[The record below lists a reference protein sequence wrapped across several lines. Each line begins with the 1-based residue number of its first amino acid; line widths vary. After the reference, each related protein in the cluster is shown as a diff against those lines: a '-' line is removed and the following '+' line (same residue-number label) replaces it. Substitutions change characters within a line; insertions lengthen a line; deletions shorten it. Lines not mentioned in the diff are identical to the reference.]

1 MLPRTLDVDV
11 DVPHDMVDA
20 TKSAKRNSI
29 SVPERNEDVQMPVGN
44 ATPTRTRTQTQTQTR
59 GSTKAKVQAVVQ
71 SVSSLSLPLSFPLCT
86 LSLALC

>member
-44 ATPTRTRTQTQTQTR
+44 ATPTRTRTQTQTR